1 MELITVSIEKL
12 RNVEN
17 KALALFRDMDSMRK
31 YLRVVGRT
39 YSLRWYNSYI
49 IFDEGND
56 VTEIN
61 TESEWLKSGYNII
74 NNDNAY
80 NILIPKKKTEFIS
93 NETGEHIDINILTDD
108 ELGQALLKKYIYK
121 RSYTADLKE
130 CLVYD
135 VSCTDKEFSSLGMD
149 DETRDKIK
157 NALSE
162 LYDVQADNLKEL
174 IMKVTMKIVYK
185 VRKSREVNSSIIK
198 PTDVAVITNGAAY
211 AIASR
216 LFIDDNFHIDEAF
229 NGWLHY
235 LHGNVKDSD
244 ILASR
249 YLRCLDQISLVCN
262 EVLTSIDEYLGETN
276 HISEEIIDKNY
287 NLMDLLKAA
296 EADWVNR
303 RIHEDKLK

>member
-1 MELITVSIEKL
+1 MSIEKL

-17 KALALFRDMDSMRK
+17 KALLLFRDMNSMKK

-61 TESEWLKSGYNII
+61 TESEWIKNGYNIV
-74 NNDNAY
+74 NNSNSY
-80 NILIPKKKTEFIS
+80 NILIPKRKTEFIS
-93 NETGEHIDINILTDD
+93 NETGEQVDINVLTED

-121 RSYTADLKE
+121 RSYTSDLKE

-135 VSCTDKEFSSLGMD
+135 VSCTNKEFTPLSMD
-149 DETRDKIK
+149 DDTKQKVMNKLIEKYNVTAKT
-157 NALSE
+157 
-162 LYDVQADNLKEL
+162 LKEL
-174 IMKVTMKIVYK
+174 IFKVTMHVVYS
-185 VRKSREVNSSIIK
+185 VRNSSEVNSVIIK
-198 PTDVAVITNGAAY
+198 PSDVTVITTSAAY

-216 LFIDDNFHIDEAF
+216 LFIDNNFGIDDAF
-229 NGWLHY
+229 SGWLHY
-235 LHGNVKDSD
+235 LNGNVKDRETLS
-244 ILASR
+244 SR

-262 EVLTSIDEYLGETN
+262 EVLSSIAEYLGTSTV
-276 HISEEIIDKNY
+276 ISEEIIDRNY

-303 RIHEDKLK
+303 KIHEDKLK

>member
-1 MELITVSIEKL
+1 MSIEKL
-12 RNVEN
+12 RNVES
-17 KALALFRDMDSMRK
+17 KALLLFRDMDSMRK
-31 YLRVVGRT
+31 YLSVVGRT

-61 TESEWLKSGYNII
+61 TESEWLKSGYNIV
-74 NNDNAY
+74 NNNNAY
-80 NILIPKKKTEFIS
+80 NILIPKRKTEFIS
-93 NETGEHIDINILTDD
+93 NETGEHIDINHLTED

-135 VSCTDKEFSSLGMD
+135 ISCTNKEFAPLSMD
-149 DETRDKIK
+149 DETRNKIMNK
-157 NALSE
+157 LSE
-162 LYDVQADNLKEL
+162 KYDVQADSLKEL
-174 IMKVTMKIVYK
+174 IFKVTMHVVYR
-185 VRKSREVNSSIIK
+185 VRKGSEINSAIIK
-198 PTDVAVITNGAAY
+198 PSDVTVITTSAAY

-216 LFIDDNFHIDEAF
+216 LFIDDNFGIDDAF

-235 LHGNVKDSD
+235 LNGNVKDKET
-244 ILASR
+244 LASR
-249 YLRCLDQISLVCN
+249 YLRCLDQISLVCS
-262 EVLTSIDEYLGETN
+262 EILMSVEEFLGTSTIV
-276 HISEEIIDKNY
+276 SEEIIDKNY

>member
-1 MELITVSIEKL
+1 MSIEKL
-12 RNVEN
+12 RNVES
-17 KALALFRDMDSMRK
+17 KALLLFRDMNSMRK
-31 YLRVVGRT
+31 YLRIVGRT

-49 IFDEGND
+49 VFDEGED

-61 TESEWLKSGYNII
+61 TESEWIRSGYSIV
-74 NNDNAY
+74 NNNNAY
-80 NILIPKKKTEFIS
+80 NILIPKRKTEFIS
-93 NETGEHIDINILTDD
+93 NETGEHIDINHLTKD

-135 VSCTDKEFSSLGMD
+135 ISCTNKEFAPLNMD
-149 DETRDKIK
+149 DETRAKVMNK
-157 NALSE
+157 LSE
-162 LYDVQADNLKEL
+162 IYGVQANTLKEL
-174 IMKVTMKIVYK
+174 IFKVTMHVVYR
-185 VRKSREVNSSIIK
+185 VRKGSEVNSAIIK
-198 PTDVAVITNGAAY
+198 PSDVTVITTSAAY

-216 LFIDDNFHIDEAF
+216 LFIDDNFGIDDAF

-235 LHGNVKDSD
+235 LNGNVKDKEVF
-244 ILASR
+244 ASR

-262 EVLTSIDEYLGETN
+262 EILSHIEEFLGTSTVV
-276 HISEEIIDKNY
+276 SEEIIDKNY